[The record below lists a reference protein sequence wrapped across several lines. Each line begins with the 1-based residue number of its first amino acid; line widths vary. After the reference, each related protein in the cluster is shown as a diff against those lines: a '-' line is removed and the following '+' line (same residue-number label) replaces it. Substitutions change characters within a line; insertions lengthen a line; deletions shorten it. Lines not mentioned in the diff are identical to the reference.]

1 MSNSNLDNNYLPK
14 RMNIILY
21 TKIDKSSR
29 MVYTPQM
36 SIPNISSRFVN
47 FNPLIKIN
55 EKVFSNEY
63 KINLKQKGSLN
74 ENIIDIL
81 LNKQKF
87 NNLLNLILVKTGKKE
102 LSIQESCTNK
112 VIDNNIKFTLDIL
125 FKPGNN
131 LEINKKQYTIV
142 KYSWLDGDW
151 LIYSDDIK
159 KGSEE
164 QDKSYSYF
172 NHKRY
177 IDETSEHMVT
187 KNAFNK
193 LNKVIPDCLKGT
205 TKGNSLLVTGDKE
218 ILKEQEKKQ
227 TDENKITIEKR
238 IKNFFDIK
246 EPFKLSEND
255 IYLPYNL
262 SYNTPSF
269 LKDPISVSLFYLEYN
284 FKKETNNNKKL
295 EKTFNELNEKR
306 QKLEELEKT
315 IFKYTGSIEERPEI
329 EAVNVKLDNDKTENS
344 NNLKLLTKHNKTLKQ
359 LLSVY
364 TSKSCGYNTNNTIN
378 IQLDKISHN
387 IKINNH
393 DNIET
398 SIIQINKDINSC
410 NKYNSHINHHQKT
423 DIINQFNMVI
433 NLINEK
439 IQNLDKKQKEYTNDM
454 TLNELEQTLNTN
466 EDPSIYI
473 TSKKKY
479 LELCRTILENIL
491 QKINMEN
498 DYLLLLITFYKQ
510 LYTYKKN
517 ELNST
522 YALTSDQKWLL
533 TIINQI
539 ILFDLIIYNTIS
551 SDCKQNVIDT
561 QKLINEYIET
571 IKKLQTIKYNIKD
584 EKINKK
590 KDLPILSSY
599 KYAIYYVNNI
609 INMNIW
615 KIFSSKTLELNN
627 NFSTIVSKTIQNYH
641 KLNESFS
648 HASEYETKLKNIK
661 YTCFDLIT
669 IYSRMTMICFLRN
682 YICNKY
688 NTSFYHILNEN
699 IISINPPFNP
709 KNKYYLDISAIINY
723 KYEPSLNNDYQDY
736 INSVKMLTPSITSTS
751 IENICNKLVTQ
762 EVEKDNIF
770 FIQAVEKDELTTII
784 NDFVD
789 ASLNEL
795 FDYID
800 INNIQIIAYT
810 NFLLNT
816 AVENGINWYLCRENK
831 MFDNKYPVK
840 VDDVDLSIIED
851 YYKINICI
859 IENNPRKASKA
870 IINEVLELADNI
882 NDPILKDNIDN
893 IKDKNNDF
901 STKIQN
907 VIGALTIISRQKNV
921 ETALKVA
928 KYLGD
933 NNKKPTLV
941 LTPPHNYKKTLYIFK
956 NDDKFY
962 TMLQNNGVALL
973 DNTITDFYDKIP
985 QINQPIKGGASQKEE
1000 IESIMNQSI
1009 LDNLLQNPNDDNNK
1023 HIISKNTLAYVVPIK
1038 IELYEGKDVP
1048 LSKKVESSCEDNY
1061 NNILE
1066 AWKLLFKLDEDDD
1079 DSEPTQ
1085 KGLFSSKNKEK

>member
-1 MSNSNLDNNYLPK
+1 MSNSNFDNNYLPK

-55 EKVFSNEY
+55 EKIFSKEY

-87 NNLLNLILVKTGKKE
+87 NDLLNLILVKSGKKE
-102 LSIQESCTNK
+102 LSIQESCTKK

-142 KYSWLDGDW
+142 NYSWLDGDW

-159 KGSEE
+159 KDYEE
-164 QDKSYSYF
+164 QDHSYY
-172 NHKRY
+172 NHKRH
-177 IDETSEHMVT
+177 IDETSEHTVT

-205 TKGNSLLVTGDKE
+205 TKGNSLLVTGDNE
-218 ILKEQEKKQ
+218 ILKEQEQKQ
-227 TDENKITIEKR
+227 TDENKITIDSK
-238 IKNFFDIK
+238 IKKFFNIK
-246 EPFKLSEND
+246 EPFNLSEND

-262 SYNTPSF
+262 SYNIPSF

-306 QKLEELEKT
+306 QNLEALEKT
-315 IFKYTGSIEERPEI
+315 IFKYTGSIENRKEI
-329 EAVNVKLDNDKTENS
+329 NETNTKLSEEKKKNNDKLETLTHFNKK
-344 NNLKLLTKHNKTLKQ
+344 LKKLL
-359 LLSVY
+359 SIF
-364 TSKSCGYNTNNTIN
+364 TSRPINLCGN
-378 IQLDKISHN
+378 S
-387 IKINNH
+387 INNKLQQIFYNFENNYY
-393 DNIET
+393 DKIET
-398 SIIQINKDINSC
+398 SITQIENEINHC
-410 NKYNSHINHHQKT
+410 NKYNSNNYHHYHHNHYNQKT
-423 DIINQFNMVI
+423 EIINQFNKVI
-433 NLINEK
+433 NLINEN
-439 IQNLDKKQKEYTNDM
+439 IQELEKKQKEYSDM
-454 TLNELEQTLNTN
+454 TLNELEYALTN
-466 EDPSIYI
+466 ETNDSKYI
-473 TSKKKY
+473 SLKKKY
-479 LELCRTILENIL
+479 LDLCRTILENIL
-491 QKINMEN
+491 QKIDMEN
-498 DYLLLLITFYKQ
+498 DYLLSLITFYKQ

-551 SDCKQNVIDT
+551 SDCKQIVIDT
-561 QKLINEYIET
+561 QKLINEYIEK
-571 IKKLQTIKYNIKD
+571 IKQLQTIRYNIKD
-584 EKINKK
+584 ENINKN

-615 KIFSSKTLELNN
+615 DFFSSKTLELNN

-648 HASEYETKLKNIK
+648 HASEYEAKLKNIK

-682 YICNKY
+682 YICDKY
-688 NTSFYHILNEN
+688 NTSFYDILKIN
-699 IISINPPFNP
+699 IIDKKPFNP
-709 KNKYYLDISAIINY
+709 KNKYYIDISTILKYQY
-723 KYEPSLNNDYQDY
+723 KSSLNNNYQDY
-736 INSVKMLTPSITSTS
+736 INSVKMLTPSITSSS
-751 IENICNKLVTQ
+751 IEKICNKLVTQ
-762 EVEKDNIF
+762 EVENDNIF
-770 FIQAVEKDELTTII
+770 FIQDVENDELEII
-784 NDFVD
+784 ITDFVD
-789 ASLNEL
+789 ASLNNL
-795 FDYID
+795 FGNINID
-800 INNIQIIAYT
+800 NIQIIAYT

-816 AVENGINWYLCRENK
+816 AVENGINWYLCREKK
-831 MFDNKYPVK
+831 MFNNKYPVK
-840 VDDVDLSIIED
+840 VEDDDEIIIIED

-859 IENNPRKASKA
+859 IENKKSTLGLTK
-870 IINEVLELADNI
+870 
-882 NDPILKDNIDN
+882 
-893 IKDKNNDF
+893 KNRY
-901 STKIQN
+901 
-907 VIGALTIISRQKNV
+907 G
-921 ETALKVA
+921 
-928 KYLGD
+928 
-933 NNKKPTLV
+933 
-941 LTPPHNYKKTLYIFK
+941 KTLYIFK
-956 NDDKFY
+956 NNNKYY
-962 TMLQNNGVALL
+962 TILQKGQVALL
-973 DNTITDFYDKIP
+973 DNTIMGFYDKIP
-985 QINQPIKGGASQKEE
+985 EIITGGASQKEQ
-1000 IESIMNQSI
+1000 IESIMNQSV
-1009 LDNLLQNPNDDNNK
+1009 LDDLLQNPNNNNNNK

-1048 LSKKVESSCEDNY
+1048 LSKKVESTCEENY

-1066 AWKLLFKLDEDDD
+1066 AWKVLFKLDEDEDEDKDEDEDEDEDD
-1079 DSEPTQ
+1079 DKDTRIPTHTGST
-1085 KGLFSSKNKEK
+1085 K